1 MNTNTPNNLPTGEV
15 DNPEVN
21 NTHENQAQQP
31 DNQVAV
37 SEGAD
42 RAIKGLAVLGFV
54 ALIIFILWVIISL
67 FSFVPSLISQLASLN
82 KATDVDSALIITS
95 APTSATHGESI
106 FIDWDPV
113 ESAESYSIS
122 YTCNLDISVE
132 IRLPGGTI
140 EDLPCGTQY
149 TLGQATSAYIFVYA
163 PNTEATTI
171 TYSINTELKS
181 GDTVSNSQN
190 LEITN
195 RNALAENVA
204 EEENDTN
211 EELAEDP
218 VTEVETEETPT
229 QVTYR
234 EYTYKIPVS
243 DPNGYTDLSLVYKGV
258 GALNSSHDFTPQ
270 SKLEVGELG
279 AIRISVKNIGT
290 RTSESWI
297 YTAKLPN
304 GTTYKSPKQT
314 PLKPNEEAT
323 ITLGFYVPKSKADE
337 QEQFSVSVSTS
348 RDTNRQNQDFSWSVV
363 ITE

>member
-1 MNTNTPNNLPTGEV
+1 MNTNTPNNLPTREV
-15 DNPEVN
+15 DNTKVN
-21 NTHENQAQQP
+21 NTHENQEQQP

-122 YTCNLDISVE
+122 YTCNPDINVE
-132 IRLPGGTI
+132 IRMSNGTI
-140 EDLPCGTQY
+140 EDLPCDTQY
-149 TLGQATSAYIFVYA
+149 SLGQATSAYLFTYA

-171 TYSINTELKS
+171 TYSINTQLEN
-181 GDTVSNSQN
+181 GDTVSNDQN
-190 LEITN
+190 LEVTN
-195 RNALAENVA
+195 QNPSEETAT
-204 EEENDTN
+204 EENDSKEDAV
-211 EELAEDP
+211 EEPEP
-218 VTEVETEETPT
+218 EETTEETPT

-258 GALNSSHDFTPQ
+258 GVLNSSHDFTSQ
-270 SKLEVGELG
+270 SKLAVGELG
-279 AIRISVKNIGT
+279 AIRISVKNVGT
-290 RTSESWI
+290 RTSESWT

-304 GTTYKSPKQT
+304 DTTYKSPKQT

-323 ITLGFYVPKSKADE
+323 ITLGFYVPKSKAGE
-337 QEQFSVSVSTS
+337 QEPFSVSVSTT
-348 RDTNRQNQDFSWSVV
+348 RDSNRQNQDFSWSVV